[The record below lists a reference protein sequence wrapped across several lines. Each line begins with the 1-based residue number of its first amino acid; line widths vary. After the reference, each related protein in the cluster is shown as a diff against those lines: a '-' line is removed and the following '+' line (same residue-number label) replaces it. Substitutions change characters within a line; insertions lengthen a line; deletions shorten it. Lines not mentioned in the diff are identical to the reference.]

1 MTHRRTAT
9 DLERVTP
16 DLDLGIDT
24 HCHLWELGLAKQGGL
39 TPAFG
44 PIFRTFSPGDLS
56 LVAAPCGIRACILIE
71 SGKTREEST
80 AMENMAAS
88 SNLIAGFAPY
98 VDLASPSLEEELDSW
113 STNPKFRAVRARFEG
128 NPDPDILAREEILQ
142 GIAKIAERGIIL
154 ELLVRAAHLKY
165 ILKIYERF
173 QHLKSVIEHMAKPD
187 LQGQSDRGEWESG
200 MKALATDTSVAC
212 KLSFSP
218 RVEQIGGLLSAP
230 GGGWPIEAIK
240 PFVGSLLEWFG
251 PTRLMWGSDWPVT
264 LLVASYKDTLRGMRV
279 ALGGLQPCQEAMLFR
294 STAMEFYRLGALT
307 ESVGSSGG
315 S

>member
-1 MTHRRTAT
+1 
-9 DLERVTP
+9 
-16 DLDLGIDT
+16 
-24 HCHLWELGLAKQGGL
+24 
-39 TPAFG
+39 
-44 PIFRTFSPGDLS
+44 
-56 LVAAPCGIRACILIE
+56 LIE

-218 RVEQIGGLLSAP
+218 RRTDRRTAKCARRGLAHRGDQTFCRIPAGMVWSNP
-230 GGGWPIEAIK
+230 TH
-240 PFVGSLLEWFG
+240 VGK
-251 PTRLMWGSDWPVT
+251 RLACDFAGRE
-264 LLVASYKDTLRGMRV
+264 LQRHVARH
-279 ALGGLQPCQEAMLFR
+279 E
-294 STAMEFYRLGALT
+294 
-307 ESVGSSGG
+307 GSSGWVTALPR
-315 S
+315 SHAI